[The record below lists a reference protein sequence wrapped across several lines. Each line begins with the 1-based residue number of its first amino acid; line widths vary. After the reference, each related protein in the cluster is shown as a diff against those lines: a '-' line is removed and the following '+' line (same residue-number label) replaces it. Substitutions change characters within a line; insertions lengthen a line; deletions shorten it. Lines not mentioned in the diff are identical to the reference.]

1 MLEGMMIIKKYFS
14 LTKPGIIF
22 GNLITTAGGFFLA
35 SRGFINYITLLC
47 AMLGISLVVACG
59 CVFNN
64 IIDRD
69 IDKLM
74 ERTKKRALAQGTIS
88 VNVAFIYGLIL
99 GIAGFLIL
107 YIHTNQITLII
118 AFIGLLVYVGVY
130 SLWLKRHSIY
140 GTLVGSISGAVP
152 PVVGYCSVSNHFD
165 AGAVTLF
172 FILSIWQIPHS
183 YAIAIYRFNDY
194 ANANIPVLPVRKGI
208 LYTKVQML
216 LYVIAFVIATFM
228 LTVLHYTG
236 YIYFT
241 SALILGIFWIR
252 LSILGFSTKDDKK
265 WARQTFAFSVI
276 CITILSIMMSID
288 VIR

>member
-1 MLEGMMIIKKYFS
+1 MLIKRFFS

-35 SRGFINYITLLC
+35 SRGSINYVTLLC
-47 AMLGISLVVACG
+47 SMLGISLVVACG
-59 CVFNN
+59 CVLNN

-74 ERTKKRALAQGTIS
+74 ERTKKRVLVLGLIS
-88 VNVAFIYGLIL
+88 ARAAFIYSLIL
-99 GIAGFLIL
+99 GILGFFIL
-107 YIHTNQITLII
+107 YIGTNTLSLVI

-130 SLWLKRHSIY
+130 SLWLKRYSIY

-165 AGAVTLF
+165 AGALVLF

-194 ANANIPVLPVRKGI
+194 TNANIPVLPVRKGI
-208 LYTKVQML
+208 FYTKIQMI
-216 LYVIAFVIATFM
+216 LYVVSFVAATFM
-228 LTVLHYTG
+228 LTLLHYTG
-236 YIYFT
+236 YAYLLV
-241 SALILGIFWIR
+241 AAVLGVFWIR
-252 LSILGFSTKDDKK
+252 LSFLGFSTRDDKK
-265 WARQTFAFSVI
+265 WARKSFAFSII
-276 CITILSIMMSID
+276 CITILSIMMSINTL
-288 VIR
+288 